1 MTNKGQEREKT
12 LDKEWYFRSSYFEK
26 KQILSQINQ
35 FELIKKYSGRKV
47 LEIGPGNG
55 LTSFLIKGS
64 GFDLK
69 TFDIN
74 QNLNPDVVGDIT
86 RIDEYFSDSEFDTI
100 LCCEVLEHIPFES
113 FEGTIK
119 KILNLIT
126 QTAIISLP
134 QCKKNLIDID
144 LSFRFLHSR
153 SFHFNFFKR
162 YGNNTIADLHFWEV
176 DSSPV
181 NSAKQIETILKKHAD
196 LIDARSY
203 YSNRYHNFYVIR
215 KRS

>member
-1 MTNKGQEREKT
+1 MKIKGQEREKS
-12 LDKEWYFRSSYFEK
+12 LNVDWYFSSSYFEK

-35 FELIKKYSGRKV
+35 FELIKKHSGKKV

-55 LTSFLIKGS
+55 LTSYLIKAS

-74 QNLNPDVVGDIT
+74 ENLKPDVVGDIT
-86 RIDEYFSDSEFDTI
+86 KIDEYFGNSEFDTI
-100 LCCEVLEHIPFES
+100 LCCEVLEHIPLEDFER
-113 FEGTIK
+113 TIK
-119 KILNLIT
+119 KLINLIS
-126 QTAIISLP
+126 QSAIISLP

-153 SFHFNFFKR
+153 SFNFNLFRRF
-162 YGNNTIADLHFWEV
+162 GNHKIADLHYWEV
-176 DSSPV
+176 DSSPAS
-181 NSAKQIETILKKHAD
+181 SAKQIESIFKKYAD
-196 LIDARSY
+196 LIETRSY

-215 KRS
+215 KRQ